1 MRIRILQFVFE
12 RMDKNMARSKYPKI
26 IFNSVA
32 KIVSD
37 NLRDLVAVTG
47 MDARTFSQT
56 LRKDLGEGEI
66 PDDSKENRF
75 SDTFISDIIE
85 KRTIPSIEAVYVIT
99 HSLDLPMNVLLIE
112 KKGKSKEFSELLDLA
127 INHPLKYKRMLEYSE
142 KIKNEE

>member
-1 MRIRILQFVFE
+1 
-12 RMDKNMARSKYPKI
+12 MARSKYPQKI
-26 IFNSVA
+26 YDSVS
-32 KIVSD
+32 KVVSD
-37 NLRDLVAVTG
+37 NLRDLVDATG
-47 MDARTFSQT
+47 MDAKTISQT
-56 LRKDLGEGEI
+56 LRRDLGEGEI